1 MNAKNSETA
10 VLAETIMDLVDHI
23 MGKMD
28 ESGTFQVY
36 CEASRG
42 DTQIKVDIDRN
53 RYSDC
58 CTATE
63 DGE

>member
-1 MNAKNSETA
+1 MDAKNIETA
-10 VLAETIMDLVDHI
+10 VLAETIRELVDHL

-53 RYSDC
+53 RYTDFCAVS
-58 CTATE
+58 E

>member
-10 VLAETIMDLVDHI
+10 VLAETILGLVDHI
-23 MGKMD
+23 MGRMD

-53 RYSDC
+53 RYTDFC
-58 CTATE
+58 VAAE